1 MLVLTT
7 LETIMEIAVVKKDLT
22 AYERRESIKT
32 LLVKERST
40 TVPRLAYLYDV
51 CTMTI
56 KRDLLFLSNCI
67 PIETKSGNGGGVFL
81 NMEFESRKQYLT
93 NKEKN
98 LLERLSKELSNDTDK
113 LLIKNIINKFS
124 IPNGE

>member
-1 MLVLTT
+1 MKDEYTT
-7 LETIMEIAVVKKDLT
+7 
-22 AYERRESIKT
+22 YERRENIK
-32 LLVKERST
+32 LYLIKKRST
-40 TVPRLAYLYDV
+40 TTLQLSYMFGVSKR
-51 CTMTI
+51 TI
-56 KRDLLFLSNCI
+56 LNDLVFLSSRI
-67 PIETKSGNGGGVFL
+67 PIITKSGNGGGVFL

-93 NKEKN
+93 NKEKD

>member
-1 MLVLTT
+1 M
-7 LETIMEIAVVKKDLT
+7 KKDLT

-56 KRDLLFLSNCI
+56 KCDLLFLSNCI

-93 NKEKN
+93 NKEKD

>member
-1 MLVLTT
+1 
-7 LETIMEIAVVKKDLT
+7 
-22 AYERRESIKT
+22 
-32 LLVKERST
+32 
-40 TVPRLAYLYDV
+40 
-51 CTMTI
+51 MTI

-81 NMEFESRKQYLT
+81 NMEFESREQYLT
-93 NKEKN
+93 NKEKD

>member
-1 MLVLTT
+1 M
-7 LETIMEIAVVKKDLT
+7 KKDLT

-40 TVPRLAYLYDV
+40 TVMRLAYLYNV
-51 CTMTI
+51 SESTV
-56 KRDLLFLSNCI
+56 KRDLIFLSSCI

-81 NMEFESRKQYLT
+81 NLEFESRKQYLT
-93 NKEKN
+93 MNEKA
-98 LLERLSKELSNDTDK
+98 LLERLSKSLSAKDK
-113 LLIKNIINKFS
+113 VLMRTIINKFS

>member
-1 MLVLTT
+1 M
-7 LETIMEIAVVKKDLT
+7 KKDLT

-40 TVPRLAYLYDV
+40 TVMRLAYLYNV
-51 CTMTI
+51 SESTV
-56 KRDLLFLSNCI
+56 KRDLIFLSCCI

-81 NMEFESRKQYLT
+81 NLEFESRKQYLT
-93 NKEKN
+93 LNEKA
-98 LLERLSKELSNDTDK
+98 LLERLSKTLSTKDRVLMRT
-113 LLIKNIINKFS
+113 IINKFS

>member
-1 MLVLTT
+1 
-7 LETIMEIAVVKKDLT
+7 
-22 AYERRESIKT
+22 
-32 LLVKERST
+32 
-40 TVPRLAYLYDV
+40 
-51 CTMTI
+51 MTI

-93 NKEKN
+93 NKEKD

>member
-1 MLVLTT
+1 M
-7 LETIMEIAVVKKDLT
+7 KKDLT

-40 TVPRLAYLYDV
+40 TVMRLAYLYNV
-51 CTMTI
+51 SESTV
-56 KRDLLFLSNCI
+56 KRDLIFLSSCI

-81 NMEFESRKQYLT
+81 NLEFESRKQYLT
-93 NKEKN
+93 LNEKA
-98 LLERLSKELSNDTDK
+98 LLERLSKTLSTKDRVLMRT
-113 LLIKNIINKFS
+113 IINKFS

>member
-1 MLVLTT
+1 M
-7 LETIMEIAVVKKDLT
+7 KKDLT

-40 TVPRLAYLYDV
+40 TVMRLAYLYNV
-51 CTMTI
+51 SESTV
-56 KRDLLFLSNCI
+56 KRDLIFLSSCI

-81 NMEFESRKQYLT
+81 NLEFESRKQYLT
-93 NKEKN
+93 LNEKA
-98 LLERLSKELSNDTDK
+98 LLERLSRTLSTKDRVLMRT
-113 LLIKNIINKFS
+113 IINKFS